1 MTTQKKWSLVGDYFE
16 NCNCD
21 IVCPCLVSTK
31 AMMAEPTQGFCDVV
45 MVFHIDE
52 GKYGEIPLDGLNVA
66 VAAHT
71 PGPMAEGDWIL
82 AVYVDDRAT
91 DEQTEAL
98 RAIFSGE
105 AGGPMAGW
113 APLVGTNLGAKKA
126 PIHYT
131 IDGKSRRAD
140 IPGVL
145 AMVVDPL
152 ASLHPSGE
160 IWGMTGHPVAPEK
173 IAFAVGRDGNWFT
186 DHDMNWNNSGR
197 NGHYAPIKWSN

>member
-1 MTTQKKWSLVGDYFE
+1 
-16 NCNCD
+16 
-21 IVCPCLVSTK
+21 STK